1 MIFRCYGS
9 PFCSRKAIVGIALRE
24 GNHQKQIVC
33 FHVQMLTIRW
43 GVHSILISYD
53 FFRVGSMSTFQC
65 MFASWTLFGF
75 DNARKLCNWKRFPS
89 CRVSAQD
96 VTQNWLSRIV
106 PIVTCELK
114 EGLPEPKNHSI
125 SKYFDALPEIQRPMW
140 PCLEACKLHLHQ

>member
-9 PFCSRKAIVGIALRE
+9 PFSSARPLLGLPCEKATIKSRLFAFISCSNVDHQRGSAL
-24 GNHQKQIVC
+24 NI
-33 FHVQMLTIRW
+33 
-43 GVHSILISYD
+43 D

-106 PIVTCELK
+106 SIVTCELK
-114 EGLPEPKNHSI
+114 EGLPGPTNHSI